1 MDVGKDSGHQRR
13 PVPLVT
19 RSLSSFPRRSSWWSS
34 LFSLTSRAC
43 SALYGS
49 RTESRLRLSPS
60 ALPAD
65 SLALRRLSVVWTRS
79 LRETQHHVTQ
89 ERHSSSHRQERGQG
103 GGEGE
108 GGGLPEQL
116 LHQRQRLDA
125 QRLSVAQL
133 VQTLPQ
139 VDALPLGA
147 VHCFDSS
154 PLL

>member
-49 RTESRLRLSPS
+49 TTESRFRLSPS

-79 LRETQHHVTQ
+79 LRETQHHVTP
-89 ERHSSSHRQERGQG
+89 EHRSRRLARGR
-103 GGEGE
+103 

-139 VDALPLGA
+139 VDELPLGA
-147 VHCFDSS
+147 VHGFDSS
-154 PLL
+154 ALL